1 MKNKMIGNYSNEGVL
16 NISATNLQEFES
28 LIKKAKKKKKKK
40 KKKNKLTNCRTQSIS
55 LNSSILVLSSQQ
67 IRIISY
73 LLYRK

>member
-28 LIKKAKKKKKKK
+28 LIKKK

>member
-28 LIKKAKKKKKKK
+28 LIKKAK
-40 KKKNKLTNCRTQSIS
+40 NKLTNCRIQSIS

-67 IRIISY
+67 IRIISFS
-73 LLYRK
+73 LSFFLHS

>member
-28 LIKKAKKKKKKK
+28 LIKKAKKKKKK

>member
-28 LIKKAKKKKKKK
+28 LIKKAKKKKK